1 MGIIRRRMNRFGP
14 LFGLCLLL
22 AACTAGPIVSSPSP
36 SPTSPP
42 TPTPEPL
49 AARVN
54 QDGILLAD
62 YEDEVARF
70 EAAQSFLGTD
80 LASLGDYR
88 RQVLQALI
96 DRLLL
101 AQGAVEAGHSF
112 EAAAVDA
119 ELEAVA
125 QARGGSEA
133 MGAWMAENGY
143 TLDSLKRALREDK
156 LSAMMIEEITQSI
169 GQSAEQVR
177 AAHILVASRSEA
189 EDLQAQLSGGSDFAD
204 LASQVSLDASTRPA
218 GGDLGWFPQG
228 YLLVPEVDQAA
239 WALAPGETS
248 DIVESGLGY
257 HIVRV
262 FERGDHPLSPN
273 ARRFLR
279 EQAVIV
285 WLQAR
290 QTTAPIEIY
299 VAP

>member
-1 MGIIRRRMNRFGP
+1 
-14 LFGLCLLL
+14 
-22 AACTAGPIVSSPSP
+22 
-36 SPTSPP
+36 
-42 TPTPEPL
+42 
-49 AARVN
+49 VN
-54 QDGILLAD
+54 GEGILLAD

-70 EAAQSFLGTD
+70 ESAQSTLGTD

-96 DRLLL
+96 DRRLL
-101 AQGAVEAGHSF
+101 AQGAVEAGHTVD
-112 EAAAVDA
+112 EAAVDV

-133 MGAWMAENGY
+133 MGAWMAENHY
-143 TLDSLKRALREDK
+143 TLDSLKRALRDDK
-156 LSAMMIEEITQSI
+156 LSAMMIENITQTI
-169 GQSAEQVR
+169 GESAEQVR
-177 AAHILVASRSEA
+177 AAHILVATRAEA
-189 EDLQAQLSGGSDFAD
+189 EDLQARLSAGADFAE
-204 LASQVSLDASTRPA
+204 LARQASLDASTRPA
-218 GGDLGWFPQG
+218 GGDLGWSPQG

-248 DIVESGLGY
+248 DIVESPLGY

-262 FERGDHPLSPN
+262 LERGDHPLSPD

-279 EQAVIV
+279 ERAVV
-285 WLQAR
+285 AWLQTR

>member
-262 FERGDHPLSPN
+262 FERGDHPLSPD

>member
-1 MGIIRRRMNRFGP
+1 MNRFGS

-22 AACTAGPIVSSPSP
+22 AACTAGPIASSPSP
-36 SPTSPP
+36 TPTSPP
-42 TPTPEPL
+42 TPTSEPL
-49 AARVN
+49 AAQVN
-54 QDGILLAD
+54 GDGILLAD

-70 EAAQSFLGTD
+70 EAAQAILGTD

-177 AAHILVASRSEA
+177 AAHILVGSRSEA
-189 EDLQAQLSGGSDFAD
+189 EGLQAQLSAGSDFAD
-204 LASQVSLDASTRPA
+204 LASQASLDASTRPA

-248 DIVESGLGY
+248 DIVESALGY

-262 FERGDHPLSPN
+262 LERGDHPLSPD

-290 QTTAPIEIY
+290 QTAAPIEIY

>member
-1 MGIIRRRMNRFGP
+1 MNRFGP

-36 SPTSPP
+36 TPASPP

-54 QDGILLAD
+54 GDGILLAD

-70 EAAQSFLGTD
+70 EAAQAILGTD

-101 AQGAVEAGHSF
+101 AQGAVEAGRSF

-169 GQSAEQVR
+169 GQTAEQVR
-177 AAHILVASRSEA
+177 AAHILVGSRSEA
-189 EDLQAQLSGGSDFAD
+189 EALQAQLSAGSDFAD
-204 LASQVSLDASTRPA
+204 LASQASLDASTRPA

-248 DIVESGLGY
+248 DIVESSLGY

-262 FERGDHPLSPN
+262 LERGDHPLSPD